1 MKRIVFF
8 VILLLLIPFAAQAEY
23 TFFLKNGSEISA
35 VQTYA
40 EKGDEITVY
49 FSAGSMII
57 SKQDILRIEGIET
70 TEEGMAGEA
79 QPPDTQ
85 EIKGKKEEAAGQ
97 AQGSGEMNER
107 KGELNNAL
115 DSLRTEIR
123 AVEKQEI
130 DLVTTINE
138 KIRSDKSYNIIQ
150 RRQLEKEIEPL
161 KNELSAVQQKKAELL
176 QRRSTLE
183 DQLRFVQ

>member
-40 EKGDEITVY
+40 EKGDEVTVY
-49 FSAGSMII
+49 FSDGSMII
-57 SKQDILRIEGIET
+57 PKQDILRIEGSEA
-70 TEEGMAGEA
+70 TEGGIASEA
-79 QPPDTQ
+79 QPDTH
-85 EIKGKKEEAAGQ
+85 ETKEKKEDTAGQ

-107 KGELNNAL
+107 KGVLNNEL
-115 DSLRTEIR
+115 DSLKTEIR
-123 AVEKQEI
+123 AAEKQEM

-138 KIRSDKSYNIIQ
+138 KIGSDKSYNIIQ
-150 RRQLEKEIEPL
+150 RRQLEKEIAPL
-161 KNELSAVQQKKAELL
+161 KNELSDVQNKKAELL

-183 DQLRFVQ
+183 DQLRLVQ

>member
-40 EKGDEITVY
+40 EQGDEVTVY

-57 SKQDILRIEGIET
+57 SRQDILRIEGSEAI
-70 TEEGMAGEA
+70 EEGIAGEA

-85 EIKGKKEEAAGQ
+85 KTKEKKDETAGQ
-97 AQGSGEMNER
+97 AQRSGEMNER
-107 KGELNNAL
+107 KGALNNEL

-123 AVEKQEI
+123 AVEKQEM

-138 KIRSDKSYNIIQ
+138 KIGSDKSYNIIQ

-161 KNELSAVQQKKAELL
+161 KKELSDVQNKKTELL
-176 QRRSTLE
+176 QRRFTLE
-183 DQLRFVQ
+183 EQLRLVQ

>member
-1 MKRIVFF
+1 MKQIVFL
-8 VILLLLIPFAAQAEY
+8 VVLLLLIPCAAQAEY
-23 TFFLKNGSEISA
+23 TFYLKNGSEITA

-49 FSAGSMII
+49 FSDGSMII
-57 SKQDILRIEGIET
+57 SKQNVLRIEGSEA

-79 QPPDTQ
+79 QPPATQ
-85 EIKGKKEEAAGQ
+85 EIKEKKEEAAGQ

-107 KGELNNAL
+107 KGALNNEL

-123 AVEKQEI
+123 AVEKQEM

-138 KIRSDKSYNIIQ
+138 KIGADKSYNIIQ
-150 RRQLEKEIEPL
+150 RKQLEKEIEPL
-161 KNELSAVQQKKAELL
+161 KNELSDVQNKKTELL

-183 DQLRFVQ
+183 DQLRLVQ

>member
-8 VILLLLIPFAAQAEY
+8 VVLLLLIPFAAQADY
-23 TFFLKNGSEISA
+23 TFYLKNGSEISA

-40 EKGDEITVY
+40 EQGDEVTVY

-57 SKQDILRIEGIET
+57 SKQDIIRIEGSEA
-70 TEEGMAGEA
+70 TEGGIAGEE
-79 QPPDTQ
+79 QPDTQ
-85 EIKGKKEEAAGQ
+85 ETKEKKEETAGQ

-107 KGELNNAL
+107 RSALNNEL

-123 AVEKQEI
+123 AVEKHEM

-138 KIRSDKSYNIIQ
+138 KIGSDKSYNIIQ
-150 RRQLEKEIEPL
+150 RKQLEKEIEPL
-161 KNELSAVQQKKAELL
+161 KNELSDVQNKKAELL
-176 QRRSTLE
+176 QRRSALE
-183 DQLRFVQ
+183 DQLRLLQ